1 MHADVVIAIGPEDTL
16 PAILTQIHNAGFGAN
31 AMVLRPRRTSIERQ
45 LQRMNIPTG
54 QMPERVGSADAAL
67 VIHAASRS
75 TIAADLTHRHGASA
89 TWVVSPNGTWNLLDD
104 DVVKEPVSRPETTP
118 ATMPVPHAAEDMVPD
133 GSPDI

>member
-54 QMPERVGSADAAL
+54 QMPERVGAADAAL

-75 TIAADLTHRHGASA
+75 GIAADLTHRHGASA
-89 TWVVSPNGTWNLLDD
+89 TWIVSPNGAWTLLDD
-104 DVVKEPVSRPETTP
+104 DVVTEPASRPAP
-118 ATMPVPHAAEDMVPD
+118 APVTMPVPHGADDAVPD

>member
-45 LQRMNIPTG
+45 LQRMDIPTG
-54 QMPERVGSADAAL
+54 KMPERVGAADAAL

-75 TIAADLTHRHGASA
+75 GIAANLTHRHGASA
-89 TWVVSPNGTWNLLDD
+89 TWVVSPNGSWNLLDD
-104 DVVKEPVSRPETTP
+104 DLVPEPVSRPKTTP
-118 ATMPVPHAAEDMVPD
+118 GTIPLTDTPANAVPD